1 MESPEL
7 TNSADVTDLVTQ
19 EDLQLE
25 ADAAQEQVRLGIYIS
40 AVRCLITYLLAPAL
54 GTAGTM
60 TSFLG
65 VAGIALQIL
74 GAVICT
80 FGAIRLWKLGHR
92 LRYLYAAVAGAV
104 YVVTALTL
112 LGLA

>member
-1 MESPEL
+1 VDSPEVA
-7 TNSADVTDLVTQ
+7 NASEVADVESV

-25 ADAAQEQVRLGIYIS
+25 ADSAQEQVRLGIYIS

-54 GTAGTM
+54 GAAGAL

-65 VAGIALQIL
+65 LAGIALQIL

-92 LRYLYAAVAGAV
+92 LRYVYAAVAGAV

-112 LGLA
+112 VGLA

>member
-1 MESPEL
+1 MDSPDIA
-7 TNSADVTDLVTQ
+7 NSADVSELETA

-25 ADAAQEQVRLGIYIS
+25 ADAAQEQVRLGVYVS

-54 GTAGTM
+54 GAAGAFAG
-60 TSFLG
+60 FLG

-92 LRYLYAAVAGAV
+92 LRYVYAAVAGAV
-104 YVVTALTL
+104 YLVTALTL
-112 LGLA
+112 VGLA

>member
-1 MESPEL
+1 MESPEV
-7 TNSADVTDLVTQ
+7 TNPVDASDIETP

-25 ADAAQEQVRLGIYIS
+25 ADAAQEQIRLGIYVS

-65 VAGIALQIL
+65 LAGIALQIL

-92 LRYLYAAVAGAV
+92 LRYVYAAIAGAV

-112 LGLA
+112 VGVA

>member
-1 MESPEL
+1 M

>member
-1 MESPEL
+1 M
-7 TNSADVTDLVTQ
+7 TNSADVTDVETP

-25 ADAAQEQVRLGIYIS
+25 ADAAQEQVRVGIYIS

-54 GTAGTM
+54 GTAGAM

-65 VAGIALQIL
+65 FTGIALQIL

-112 LGLA
+112 IGLA